1 MEWNEVNFSVSSIP
15 QEEIKSHNSSVV
27 MESPDEDE
35 PEVADTW
42 EKCKEMIEWESQE
55 FKESKLVK
63 IRMQIEAL

>member
-1 MEWNEVNFSVSSIP
+1 
-15 QEEIKSHNSSVV
+15 